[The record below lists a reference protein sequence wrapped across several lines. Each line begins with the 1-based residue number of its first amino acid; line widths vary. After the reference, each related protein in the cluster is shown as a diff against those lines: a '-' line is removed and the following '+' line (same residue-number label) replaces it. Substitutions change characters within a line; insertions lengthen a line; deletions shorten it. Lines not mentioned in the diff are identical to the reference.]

1 MGYRT
6 KKQIAGAQRR
16 SLRKM
21 QGKLLEMAAAWE
33 EFDQFNANQLVE
45 LADRM
50 ETAANELTE
59 DDSDAE

>member
-1 MGYRT
+1 MGYQT

-21 QGKLLEMAAAWE
+21 REKLLEMAAAWE
-33 EFDQFNANQLVE
+33 EMDQFNSNQLAE

-50 ETAANELTE
+50 ETVANEMTE
-59 DDSDAE
+59 DADGAK